1 MSVNGISTST
11 SAYQKYDTSNKTIGN
26 TTSKANSDSN
36 SSIEDTS
43 AAVYETSSDSS
54 TYNVKNSA
62 LIEQL
67 KADSDNRIS
76 QMQSLVQKMFEKQ
89 GVKIGSADDMWKA
102 LASGDFTADADTIA
116 QAKKDISE
124 DGYWGVSQT
133 ADRILAFAT
142 ALSGGDEAKMQQ
154 MKAAVEKGFQEA
166 TKSWGKNLPGIS
178 SDTHDAVMKKF
189 FDWFTSN
196 STTSDEDAK
205 TSTDASASSEVA
217 SSSGVSSKGAASATK
232 TSSIAKA
239 SSPNNTTSSSDTTE
253 A

>member
-11 SAYQKYDTSNKTIGN
+11 SAYQKYDTSNKTTGN
-26 TTSKANSDSN
+26 APSKSDSSN
-36 SSIEDTS
+36 SASNDNTS
-43 AAVYETSSDSS
+43 AVYESSSDSS

-196 STTSDEDAK
+196 STTSDED
-205 TSTDASASSEVA
+205 TTVSTDAASSNGVA
-217 SSSGVSSKGAASATK
+217 SANGVSPVTKATSTAK
-232 TSSIAKA
+232 SSSVK
-239 SSPNNTTSSSDTTE
+239 NTTSSTDTTE

>member
-116 QAKKDISE
+116 QAKKDIS
-124 DGYWGVSQT
+124 
-133 ADRILAFAT
+133 
-142 ALSGGDEAKMQQ
+142 
-154 MKAAVEKGFQEA
+154 
-166 TKSWGKNLPGIS
+166 
-178 SDTHDAVMKKF
+178 
-189 FDWFTSN
+189 
-196 STTSDEDAK
+196 
-205 TSTDASASSEVA
+205 
-217 SSSGVSSKGAASATK
+217 
-232 TSSIAKA
+232 
-239 SSPNNTTSSSDTTE
+239 
-253 A
+253 